1 MNWIKKLTS
10 KTVQFEHRKNFN
22 IPSMFT
28 STMFSTSSFF
38 NTKLSSGP
46 QIWFAE
52 LCFESNS
59 TKTFNYLYHLS
70 LVCVCVFHTD
80 CLWISIVNF
89 TVNILHSTVLF
100 FHSSYQTVSP
110 VASLTL
116 WENSCFTLVLK
127 PDLFMFVYM
136 HKPMVLFRMAGSE
149 CHFFRIFSFSD
160 ETISSLTLRRS
171 QSKQVR
177 KKEDAHLLIA
187 VEEPRQWKWSSLPL
201 RPSGFLYKSK

>member
-10 KTVQFEHRKNFN
+10 KTVQFEHRNNFN

-59 TKTFNYLYHLS
+59 TKTFNYLYHWS

-80 CLWISIVNF
+80 CLWLSIVNF
-89 TVNILHSTVLF
+89 TVNILHSTALF

-110 VASLTL
+110 
-116 WENSCFTLVLK
+116 
-127 PDLFMFVYM
+127 
-136 HKPMVLFRMAGSE
+136 
-149 CHFFRIFSFSD
+149 
-160 ETISSLTLRRS
+160 LRRLRYGKTPILLWYWRLICS
-171 QSKQVR
+171 CLCTCTNQWRFSEWPAQSAISLESSPSAMRPSLHWLCDEAEASKQERR
-177 KKEDAHLLIA
+177 KTLTCSSPLK
-187 VEEPRQWKWSSLPL
+187 SLPL